1 MAEKESANAS
11 PAASVSSIRSEPYPP
26 ARSMALLLRRNNSL
40 PNMHNMHICDDDSLD
55 MSLRA
60 SLENDDEV
68 QFPDI
73 IPPPDIVPA
82 TRIQNE
88 RLKSQ
93 GWRKQARKCAKD
105 YSL

>member
-1 MAEKESANAS
+1 MTEKESENAS
-11 PAASVSSIRSEPYPP
+11 PAASVSSIRSEHFAP
-26 ARSMALLLRRNNSL
+26 ARSMALVLRRNNSL
-40 PNMHNMHICDDDSLD
+40 PNMHICDDDSLD

-73 IPPPDIVPA
+73 IPPPDIEPA

>member
-40 PNMHNMHICDDDSLD
+40 PNMHIFDDDSLD

-73 IPPPDIVPA
+73 TPHSTVCLPLEFRTSD
-82 TRIQNE
+82 
-88 RLKSQ
+88 
-93 GWRKQARKCAKD
+93 
-105 YSL
+105 